1 MRAVKKDRRPERK
14 LPLQGKLP
22 SGLCSLVFLFSPAYS
37 AESKE
42 AYLIFVTFLSF
53 KITSWAPP
61 STMLVAETRV
71 IFAFFCSSGM
81 VRAPQLHMVDFTL
94 LRVRLTLSFKL
105 PAYAT

>member
-1 MRAVKKDRRPERK
+1 MVKLLVIADDFTGA
-14 LPLQGKLP
+14 LDTGVQFAA
-22 SGLCSLVFLFSPAYS
+22 SGAETRVVTNIEYDFSRTGREVQVLV
-37 AESKE
+37 
-42 AYLIFVTFLSF
+42 
-53 KITSWAPP
+53 
-61 STMLVAETRV
+61 LVAETRV